1 MIFIGGMIPSALLLP
16 TFNTNNYLFS
26 LPGSWQ
32 VPALLLCAL
41 VNGPR
46 AGIIASILYITIG
59 LFFFPVFSNG
69 GGISYIISPAFGF
82 LVGFIP
88 AAWISGQLAKQKG
101 SSEIFSL
108 TLSSIAGL
116 ILIQL
121 CGILHIIIGSLASL
135 WPQHIL
141 ELLYSYSLIPFSAQL
156 AISPA
161 ISLIALPLRRILLIK
176 TK

>member
-1 MIFIGGMIPSALLLP
+1 
-16 TFNTNNYLFS
+16 
-26 LPGSWQ
+26 
-32 VPALLLCAL
+32 
-41 VNGPR
+41 
-46 AGIIASILYITIG
+46 
-59 LFFFPVFSNG
+59 
-69 GGISYIISPAFGF
+69 
-82 LVGFIP
+82 
-88 AAWISGQLAKQKG
+88 AKQKG